1 MISAATTGEAV
12 ASHYD
17 ELDPY
22 YRSLWGQHVHHGLW
36 ETGRE
41 SPQEAVVA
49 LSRRVAE
56 RAAIREETR
65 VCDVGCGYGATAR
78 LLASDYGARV
88 TGVTV
93 SRKQYEG
100 AAAHGGTNP
109 DFILRDW
116 MENDLPAGSFDAV
129 IAIESTEHLPDVA
142 HGIRE
147 MSRVLVPGG
156 RLVIC
161 AWMAGPAPK
170 LWEVRHLLEPI
181 CREGCLVGMG
191 NEADYHRWIADAGLA
206 METVEDL
213 SRQVRRTWPIC
224 IRRTIAGFFTD
235 PSLRRYLLGSMGR
248 NRVFALTLMRI
259 WIAYLTGAMRYVIF
273 TASKSDQG
281 AIGVVGRSR

>member
-41 SPQEAVVA
+41 SAQEAVIA
-49 LSRRVAE
+49 LSHTVARRAGITE
-56 RAAIREETR
+56 GMR
-65 VCDVGCGYGATAR
+65 VCDVGCGYGGTAH
-78 LLASDYGARV
+78 LLAASYGAQV
-88 TGVTV
+88 TGITV
-93 SRKQYEG
+93 SPKQYE
-100 AAAHGGTNP
+100 AAIGQGEAANP

-116 MENDLPAGSFDAV
+116 MENGLPSASFDAV

-142 HGIRE
+142 RGIDE
-147 MSRVLVPGG
+147 MARVLRPGG

-161 AWMAGPAPK
+161 AWMAGPDPEP
-170 LWEVRHLLEPI
+170 WEVRHLLEPI

-191 NEADYHRWIADAGLA
+191 NKEDYERWIADAGLA
-206 METVEDL
+206 MESEEDI
-213 SRQVRRTWPIC
+213 SRKVRRTWPIC
-224 IRRTIAGFFTD
+224 IRRTLAGFFTD
-235 PSLRRYLLGSMGR
+235 PSLRRYLLSDFSR

-259 WIAYLTGAMRYVIF
+259 WIAYVTGAMRYVVF
-273 TASKSDQG
+273 TATKPPLTGPS
-281 AIGVVGRSR
+281 

>member
-36 ETGRE
+36 ESGRE

-49 LSRRVAE
+49 LSRLVAN
-56 RAAIREETR
+56 RAGIHEETR

-78 LLASDYGARV
+78 LLASDYGAQV

-100 AAAHGGTNP
+100 AIAHGGDNP
-109 DFILRDW
+109 GFILRDW
-116 MENDLPAGSFDAV
+116 MDNDLPAASFDAV

-142 HGIRE
+142 YGLRE
-147 MSRVLVPGG
+147 MARVLVPGG

-161 AWMAGPAPK
+161 AWMAGPRTSP
-170 LWEVRHLLEPI
+170 WQVRHLLEPI

-191 NEADYHRWIADAGLA
+191 NAADYHRWIADARLA
-206 METVEDL
+206 MESEEDL
-213 SRQVRRTWPIC
+213 SRKVRRTWPIC
-224 IRRTIAGFFTD
+224 IRRTFTGFFTD
-235 PSLRRYLLGSMGR
+235 PSLRRYLLGNFGR
-248 NRVFALTLMRI
+248 NRIFAITLIRI
-259 WIAYLTGAMRYVIF
+259 WIAYLTGAMRYVVF
-273 TASKSDQG
+273 TARKP
-281 AIGVVGRSR
+281 A

>member
-1 MISAATTGEAV
+1 MTSAATTGEAV

-49 LSRRVAE
+49 LSRLVAR
-56 RAAIREETR
+56 RACITEGMR
-65 VCDVGCGYGATAR
+65 VCDVGCGYGGTAR
-78 LLASDYGARV
+78 LLASDHGARV

-93 SRKQYEG
+93 SRRQYEEAIAQGG
-100 AAAHGGTNP
+100 ANP

-116 MENDLPAGSFDAV
+116 MENDFPSESFDAV

-147 MSRVLVPGG
+147 MARVLVPGG

-161 AWMAGPAPK
+161 AWMAGPDPAP
-170 LWEVRHLLEPI
+170 WEVRHLLEPI

-191 NEADYHRWIADAGLA
+191 NKEDYEHWIVGAGLL
-206 METVEDL
+206 MESEEDL
-213 SRQVRRTWPIC
+213 SQKVRRTWPIC
-224 IRRTIAGFFTD
+224 IRRTIARFFTD
-235 PSLRRYLLGSMGR
+235 PSLRRYLLGGFGR
-248 NRVFALTLMRI
+248 NRIFALTLLRI
-259 WIAYLTGAMRYVIF
+259 WTAYLTGAMRYVVF
-273 TASKSDQG
+273 TARKP
-281 AIGVVGRSR
+281 A

>member
-36 ETGRE
+36 ESGRE
-41 SPQEAVVA
+41 SPQEAVIA
-49 LSRRVAE
+49 LSHLVARRAGITE
-56 RAAIREETR
+56 GMR
-65 VCDVGCGYGATAR
+65 VCDVGCGYGGTAR

-93 SRKQYEG
+93 SRRQYEE
-100 AAAHGGTNP
+100 AIAHGGANP

-116 MENDLPAGSFDAV
+116 MENDLPSESFDAV

-142 HGIRE
+142 QGIRE
-147 MSRVLVPGG
+147 MARVLVPGG

-161 AWMAGPAPK
+161 AWMAGPSPAP
-170 LWEVRHLLEPI
+170 WEVRHLLEPI

-191 NEADYHRWIADAGLA
+191 NKEDYERWIKEAGLL
-206 METVEDL
+206 MESEEDL
-213 SRQVRRTWPIC
+213 SRKVRRTWPIC

-235 PSLRRYLLGSMGR
+235 PSLRRYLLGGFGR
-248 NRVFALTLMRI
+248 NRVFALTLLRI
-259 WIAYLTGAMRYVIF
+259 WIAYLTGAMRYVVF
-273 TASKSDQG
+273 TAGKP
-281 AIGVVGRSR
+281 A

>member
-1 MISAATTGEAV
+1 MITAETTGEAV

-41 SPQEAVVA
+41 SPEAAVLA
-49 LSRRVAE
+49 MSRRVAE
-56 RAAIREETR
+56 RARITAGQR
-65 VCDVGCGYGATAR
+65 VCDVGCGYGGTAH
-78 LLASDYGARV
+78 LLAQDYGAQV

-93 SRKQYEG
+93 SRCQYEG
-100 AAAHGGTNP
+100 ALADGDGGNNP
-109 DFILRDW
+109 HFVLQDW
-116 MENDLPAGSFDAV
+116 MANEFASESFDAV

-142 HGIRE
+142 HGVRE
-147 MSRVLVPGG
+147 MARVLAPGG

-161 AWMAGPAPK
+161 AWMAGADPEP
-170 LWEVRHLLEPI
+170 WETRHLLEPI

-191 NEADYHRWIADAGLA
+191 NEADYRGWLAAAGLSLESA
-206 METVEDL
+206 EDV
-213 SRQVRRTWPIC
+213 SDKVRRTWPIC

-235 PSLRRYLLGSMGR
+235 ARLRRYLLEDHSR
-248 NRVFALTLMRI
+248 NRVFAITLARI

-273 TASKSDQG
+273 TAVKG
-281 AIGVVGRSR
+281 

>member
-12 ASHYD
+12 PTHYD

-36 ETGRE
+36 ERGRE
-41 SPQEAVVA
+41 SPEEAVVA

-56 RAAIREETR
+56 RAAIGEGTR
-65 VCDVGCGYGATAR
+65 VCDVGCGYGGTAR
-78 LLASDYGARV
+78 LLARDYGARV
-88 TGVTV
+88 KGVTV
-93 SRKQYEG
+93 SRKQYED
-100 AAAHGGTNP
+100 AVAHGGTNP

-116 MENDLPAGSFDAV
+116 MDNDLPAASFDAV

-147 MSRVLVPGG
+147 MARVLVPGG

-161 AWMAGPAPK
+161 AWMAGPDPAP
-170 LWEVRHLLEPI
+170 WEVRHLLEPI

-191 NEADYHRWIADAGLA
+191 NEADYHGWIAGAELV
-206 METVEDL
+206 MESAEDM
-213 SRQVRRTWPIC
+213 SRKVRRTWPIC
-224 IRRTIAGFFTD
+224 IRRTIGGFFTD

-248 NRVFALTLMRI
+248 NRVFAITLMRI

-273 TASKSDQG
+273 TASKP
-281 AIGVVGRSR
+281 A